1 MSGPFCSGQH
11 NALLHLSGVKKA
23 AEKIRGGPGPSTLS
37 TLSLKVA
44 NSKVLP
50 AAVP

>member
-1 MSGPFCSGQH
+1 MSSPFCSGQH
-11 NALLHLSGVKKA
+11 NALHLSGVKKA